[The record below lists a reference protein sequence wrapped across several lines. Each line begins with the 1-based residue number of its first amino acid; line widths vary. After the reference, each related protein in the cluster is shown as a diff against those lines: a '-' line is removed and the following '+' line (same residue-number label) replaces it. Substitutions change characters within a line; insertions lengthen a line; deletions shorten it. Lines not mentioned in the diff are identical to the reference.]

1 MIQSSDILLVARHC
15 IRSVLPGCL
24 FWITFAVRLH
34 IRLRLAANSGDGGV
48 IGVNLVAKTKG
59 NNLAILF
66 NVLHVYDVWLWPF

>member
-1 MIQSSDILLVARHC
+1 M
-15 IRSVLPGCL
+15 
-24 FWITFAVRLH
+24 RLH
-34 IRLRLAANSGDGGV
+34 IQLRLAANSGDGGV